1 MEVGECNFARAC
13 QLLRLDQ
20 VDLLKA
26 PRGRGQELLA
36 TFDPPHAS
44 FPVPSSS
51 GPESRRPAW
60 PGATARPTNIRSPTR
75 TIPVPGI
82 AVRFK
87 RGLVAFFYFSFV
99 PFYVDYVSLRSASFA
114 ALCATMARY

>member
-36 TFDPPHAS
+36 TFDPPTR
-44 FPVPSSS
+44 FLP
-51 GPESRRPAW
+51 GPEQQWAGKPPPGLAWCDGSAHQHSISDPGHSCSRY
-60 PGATARPTNIRSPTR
+60 ISK
-75 TIPVPGI
+75 V
-82 AVRFK
+82 
-87 RGLVAFFYFSFV
+87 
-99 PFYVDYVSLRSASFA
+99 
-114 ALCATMARY
+114 